1 MKRMAVGIAAAL
13 TLAGCAQTTAEG
25 EKEQRTCAVVA
36 GVTQRFS
43 DPAVEDAWY
52 KANRAVTTRVHERL
66 IERYRVDGLVIEP
79 PQGRERE
86 LIAAALGRHQCNRL
100 IQVSLD
106 VNVDSAGSYFR
117 FDVTQLAMV
126 SPRPAAGGTIV
137 RTKGLYEKSYRY
149 RRTPE
154 VFRTLSMS
162 EVGDRAY
169 ADLEASGTLELI
181 RR

>member
-1 MKRMAVGIAAAL
+1 MKSMAAGIAAAL
-13 TLAGCAQTTAEG
+13 ALAGCAPTTAEG
-25 EKEQRTCAVVA
+25 EKEQPTCAVVA
-36 GVTQRFS
+36 GVSQRFS
-43 DPAVEDAWY
+43 DPTLEQIWY
-52 KANRAVTTRVHERL
+52 KANRAVTARLHERL
-66 IERYRVDGLVIEP
+66 VERYRIESLIVEP
-79 PQGRERE
+79 PERQQPQ
-86 LIAAALGRHQCNRL
+86 LIMAALGRHQCNRL

-106 VNVDSAGSYFR
+106 VNVDSAGNYFR

-149 RRTPE
+149 ARTAE